1 MAVRRG
7 KRLPDV
13 LTEGEQEAL
22 MEATGRRSP
31 TALRD
36 KALLVVMLNAGLR
49 NAEARNLK
57 VEHVN
62 WQTGRIKVVQGKG
75 GKDRFLRLCDADL
88 DLLKRWHRV
97 RGLLPVKS
105 DYLFINLK
113 GGRLSDRYLRYMVKS
128 LAARAGVNGKSVYP
142 HLLRHSFATDLYR
155 ETLDLVLVKDAL
167 GHEDI
172 ATTTIYTQICNE
184 RLEEAMRKLR
194 EKRHE
199 RQTGT

>member
-7 KRLPDV
+7 KKLPDV

-22 MEATGRRSP
+22 MEATGHRSP

-36 KALLVVMLNAGLR
+36 KALLVVMLN
-49 NAEARNLK
+49 E
-57 VEHVN
+57 
-62 WQTGRIKVVQGKG
+62 GKG

-88 DLLKRWHRV
+88 DLLKSWHRV